1 MICTAVA
8 QGREASSSDLTSP
21 TNTSVVVNRERLLQ
35 VDEAISLTQKLR
47 QVLVAG
53 IPSGEAVA
61 ELYRNLITLERLL
74 VDDVE
79 PESSITMKVLQESVA
94 ASKDAV
100 HSWYLHSL
108 GDPWEF
114 VQRTKLTPSLYNF
127 EAKREAPTV
136 SSAASLEGELC
147 GLRQG
152 LVNHL
157 RDVC

>member
-1 MICTAVA
+1 MSCTAVA
-8 QGREASSSDLTSP
+8 QEREVSSSDLTSP
-21 TNTSVVVNRERLLQ
+21 TNISVEVNRERLLK
-35 VDEAISLTQKLR
+35 VDEAISVTQRLR
-47 QVLVAG
+47 EVLGAG
-53 IPSGEAVA
+53 APSAEVVA
-61 ELYRNLITLERLL
+61 ELYGNLITLERLL
-74 VDDVE
+74 VEDVE
-79 PESSITMKVLQESVA
+79 PESSITMKVLQQSVV
-94 ASKDAV
+94 ASREAV

-114 VQRTKLTPSLYNF
+114 VQRTKLTPALYNF

>member
-1 MICTAVA
+1 MICSAVA
-8 QGREASSSDLTSP
+8 QERGVSTADLTTP
-21 TNTSVVVNRERLLQ
+21 ANTSIEANRERLLK
-35 VDEAISLTQKLR
+35 VDAAISLTQRLR
-47 QVLVAG
+47 EVLGAG
-53 IPSGEAVA
+53 SPSAEVVA
-61 ELYRNLITLERLL
+61 ELYGNLVSLERLL
-74 VDDVE
+74 VEDVE
-79 PESSITMKVLQESVA
+79 PENSITMKVLQHSAA
-94 ASKDAV
+94 ASREAV

>member
-1 MICTAVA
+1 
-8 QGREASSSDLTSP
+8 LTTP
-21 TNTSVVVNRERLLQ
+21 ANTSIEANRERLLK
-35 VDEAISLTQKLR
+35 VDAAISLTQRLR
-47 QVLVAG
+47 EVLGAG
-53 IPSGEAVA
+53 SPSAEVVA
-61 ELYRNLITLERLL
+61 ELYGNLVSLERLL

-79 PESSITMKVLQESVA
+79 PQISITMKVLEQSVA
-94 ASKDAV
+94 ASKEAV